1 MQREE
6 ILCDDEEFFRAQTRV
21 WVDMQTEHRNCDI
34 LLVSKYWKESV
45 LPHNPQAKRSEFY
58 IYDRDSLIYGEVE
71 GTDIRT

>member
-21 WVDMQTEHRNCDI
+21 WVDMQTENRKYDV

-45 LPHNPQAKRSEFY
+45 LPRNPQTKLSEIY
-58 IYDRDSLIYGEVE
+58 IYFRDSLIYGEVQ
-71 GTDIRT
+71 GTDI